1 VNATYTVF
9 PTLSKKF
16 LPTTVSKG
24 QISTLI
30 FTLTNSPGNAAKSGL
45 GFVDTLPAGLVVDT
59 NANMSTTCP
68 SGSTMSATSGTFAV
82 VNASI
87 ASGSASC
94 EYSIAVRADVAGTY
108 TNDDS
113 NVTTTGLAKNLL
125 ATKVVTEASASG
137 KFVCNTNMYHVS
149 DSQLYQLDPSA
160 SGARQYKIGPN
171 TLGGVNAIGFN
182 DLDGYMYGVAT
193 TATDGRTAGNL
204 VRIDSSGV
212 VTDLGAISGTT
223 ASDMAA
229 IRAGDFD
236 DSGNLVVKKTGLTA
250 TWYSINVTTQVATT
264 VTLNAAVP
272 GEDIAFANGYFYT
285 IGNGSN
291 GNLYR
296 IAKLGWSVV
305 VKNVLYASCFTPA

>member
-1 VNATYTVF
+1 MT
-9 PTLSKKF
+9 
-16 LPTTVSKG
+16 
-24 QISTLI
+24 
-30 FTLTNSPGNAAKSGL
+30 
-45 GFVDTLPAGLVVDT
+45 
-59 NANMSTTCP
+59 
-68 SGSTMSATSGTFAV
+68 ATSGVITVAG
-82 VNASI
+82 ASI
-87 ASGSASC
+87 NTGVTSC

-108 TNDDS
+108 TNDAT

-236 DSGNLVVKKTGLTA
+236 DSGNLVVKKSGWTDK
-250 TWYSINVTTQVATT
+250 WYSINVTTQVATM
-264 VTLNAAVP
+264 VTLSMQVY
-272 GEDIAFANGYFYT
+272 GDDIAYANGYFYT
-285 IGNGSN
+285 ISFCYKYTNSFS
-291 GNLYR
+291 L
-296 IAKLGWSVV
+296 
-305 VKNVLYASCFTPA
+305 